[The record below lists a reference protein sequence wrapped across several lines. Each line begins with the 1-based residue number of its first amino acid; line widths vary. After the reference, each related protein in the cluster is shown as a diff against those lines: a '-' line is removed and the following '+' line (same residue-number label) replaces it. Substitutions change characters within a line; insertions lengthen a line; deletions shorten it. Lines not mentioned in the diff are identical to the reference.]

1 MADNYKKQNKDMKTR
16 YKILLLS
23 GLLALFAWSCKTDEL
38 ITFEGGI
45 TYIHFYREGRGV
57 DSLIYNFARRDPYAP
72 FVYLERQVRIAGDVM
87 DIDRP
92 IAAELVDTL
101 STAVLNEDIVII
113 PSYIMAGQARGWL
126 RIRVYNTERIRES
139 RTLATIRLKEN
150 EHFRNDMT
158 FVENQA
164 GVSTRVDAVRFR
176 FFVENVIGM
185 PNLWAEDMQR
195 FTEVFGTFSIRK
207 YEEMMEV
214 IGFDHEFL
222 NFREGET
229 VDEALLRT
237 GLSDMGTLVS
247 WARIMNFH
255 LDAYRAANGHEMT
268 DEHGNPIRMGAQW
281 AQ

>member
-1 MADNYKKQNKDMKTR
+1 MKTR

-164 GVSTRVDAVRFR
+164 GVPTRVDAVRFR

-185 PNLWAEDMQR
+185 PNLWAEHLYS
-195 FTEVFGTFSIRK
+195 FTLMFGEFSIAK
-207 YEEMMEV
+207 YELMMEL
-214 IGFDHEFL
+214 IGFDRDFL
-222 NFREGET
+222 NFLPEET
-229 VDEALLRT
+229 LEEASLRT
-237 GLSDMGTLVS
+237 GVPDLGIMGS
-247 WARIMNFH
+247 WARTMNYF
-255 LDAYRAANGHEMT
+255 LNAYLEANGREMV
-268 DEHGNPIRMGAQW
+268 DEHGDPIRMGRTGQNMT
-281 AQ
+281 